1 MLPGE
6 LTPSSFAKYPPEA
19 RNFAVSNLAVLQQM
33 PLPLVIILL
42 REVIGYDWRF
52 PAERATLDGQFAW
65 LRSLSADDSRHAA
78 DGFNRLTL
86 SPQVTALDWV
96 ERPQQ
101 ASEDLSAYLW
111 SSHQMD
117 AFHQVAGAFAE
128 SMQKVMPEQA
138 PETPRLGMIVFGQG
152 VKSADYPLFRKLR
165 PHGVYFPNVAA
176 SADMQP
182 FQDMLAAR
190 LARNPQPYQH
200 WLIDGEAAEPLTS
213 LDHRIAHI
221 SWSETGTLRSAI
233 LARMQQVIH
242 SAQGGPEQLRTLLA
256 TTTPADVGLASAKD
270 EVLSRY
276 KLTLLTEGSGTQIFS
291 TTFAQWAAREALRRA
306 QPSTILVRFG
316 PRQRQLPMDELV
328 AGVSNAVADAAG
340 SLVDAD
346 IGAFY
351 TWINQQRLSG
361 AEQSKFIAW
370 SQEHKQA
377 VVLGAG
383 LPRGTTAAGSMTLHQ
398 LLAL

>member
-1 MLPGE
+1 MRPDE
-6 LTPSSFAKYPPEA
+6 LTPSSFATYPPEA
-19 RNFAVSNLAVLQQM
+19 RAFATSNLAVFQQL
-33 PLPLVIILL
+33 PLPLVVILL
-42 REVIGYDWRF
+42 REGINYDWRF
-52 PAERATLDGQFAW
+52 PAERATLDKQFAW
-65 LRSLSADDSRHAA
+65 LRSLSADERNHVTKGFA
-78 DGFNRLTL
+78 DLSL
-86 SPQVTALDWV
+86 SPQLISQKWM

-117 AFHQVAGAFAE
+117 AFHQAAGTFAE
-128 SMQKVMPEQA
+128 SMQKALPEKMPD
-138 PETPRLGMIVFGQG
+138 TPRLCITVLGRG
-152 VKSADYPLFRKLR
+152 VQAADYPLFRKLR

-182 FQDMLAAR
+182 IFETLAAR
-190 LARNPQPYQH
+190 VAAHPEIYQH
-200 WLIDGEAAEPLTS
+200 WFIDGEAGDAHAFK
-213 LDHRIAHI
+213 DHRVAQV
-221 SWSETGTLRSAI
+221 SWSETGSLRSAI

-242 SAQGGPEQLRTLLA
+242 STQGGPEQLRTLLA
-256 TTTPADVGLASAKD
+256 TTTPADVGLASGEN
-270 EVLSRY
+270 EVLSRF

-306 QPSTILVRFG
+306 QPSTVVVRFG
-316 PRQRQLPMDELV
+316 PRQRQLPMDELI
-328 AGVSNAVADAAG
+328 AGVSNAVSDPAG

-346 IGAFY
+346 MGAFY

-361 AEQSKFIAW
+361 ADRAKFIAW
-370 SQEHKQA
+370 SQEHNQA